1 MRKDGQG
8 IRNLSLAVV
17 SCIILQ
23 ACGQQ
28 SQYDSNYIANETS
41 GVKSSSLQSQGSGI
55 NSILN
60 QSQTDQWNSDVYDSI
75 QQNDYDSGSYETE
88 DAYEQN
94 EPDNVQDIGTDESA
108 ITEEMLVYSAD
119 IDMETIH
126 YDEDKQSLTD
136 LIKSNGGFIS
146 SSNESNDDYY
156 WYRNDNNKR
165 ASKYWSV
172 EFRVPS
178 DKYQTIIESVGT
190 IGNVKRCNQNV
201 QNIQTEYHDVE
212 LQLEQLK
219 IQEEQLEKLADQA
232 DDIEY
237 LYQIMNKLS
246 ETRIQIDKLNTQKNS
261 YETDVKYSYI
271 TISLREVNE
280 YSESGQLVPE
290 KELTFIEEIVKNFA
304 EANENLVDD
313 VKDIILTIVY
323 NIYKIIILIAVIQLA
338 LYGRKKS
345 VSKKK
350 ELETKNKQ
358 GSQNKQDDKN
368 TPVDVIINDD
378 KHLEDKQ

>member
-1 MRKDGQG
+1 MRKGG
-8 IRNLSLAVV
+8 HRIRNLSLVVV

-28 SQYDSNYIANETS
+28 SQYDSSYAVDETS
-41 GVKSSSLQSQGSGI
+41 GIKSSNAMSQGAGI
-55 NSILN
+55 NSVLN
-60 QSQTDQWNSDVYDSI
+60 YDQSDM
-75 QQNDYDSGSYETE
+75 QNDYGYETQ
-88 DAYEQN
+88 DTYE
-94 EPDNVQDIGTDESA
+94 ESDNTQDIDDSDIENVDTDKPA

-126 YDEDKQSLTD
+126 YDDDKQSLMD

-146 SSNESNDDYY
+146 SSSESNNDYY
-156 WYRNDNNKR
+156 WYRNDSSKR

-178 DKYQTIIESVGT
+178 NKYQTIVQSVGT
-190 IGNVKRCNQNV
+190 IGNVKRCDQNV

-219 IQEEQLEKLADQA
+219 IQEEQLEKLADQT

-246 ETRIQIDKLNTQKNS
+246 ETRIQIDKLNTQKNK

-271 TISLREVNE
+271 TLSLREVDE

-304 EANENLVDD
+304 EANENLVDS
-313 VKDIILTIVY
+313 VKDIILNIVY
-323 NIYKIIILIAVIQLA
+323 NIYNIIILIAVIQIIVCW
-338 LYGRKKS
+338 RKKQKK
-345 VSKKK
+345 SKRH
-350 ELETKNKQ
+350 KN
-358 GSQNKQDDKN
+358 DKMMN
-368 TPVDVIINDD
+368 VKNNPVDAIINDNG
-378 KHLEDKQ
+378 HLEDKQ

>member
-1 MRKDGQG
+1 MKKGG
-8 IRNLSLAVV
+8 HKIRNLSLAVV

-28 SQYDSNYIANETS
+28 SQYDSSYAVDETS
-41 GVKSSSLQSQGSGI
+41 GIKSSNAIYQAAGI
-55 NSILN
+55 NSN
-60 QSQTDQWNSDVYDSI
+60 SGYDQSDM
-75 QQNDYDSGSYETE
+75 QNDYSYETQ
-88 DAYEQN
+88 DTYE
-94 EPDNVQDIGTDESA
+94 ESDNTQDIDDSNIENVDTDESA

-126 YDEDKQSLTD
+126 YDDDKQSLMD

-146 SSNESNDDYY
+146 SSSESNDDYY
-156 WYRNDNNKR
+156 WYRNDSSKR

-178 DKYQTIIESVGT
+178 NKYETIVQSVGT
-190 IGNVKRCNQNV
+190 IGNVKRCDQNV

-212 LQLEQLK
+212 LQIEQLK
-219 IQEEQLEKLADQA
+219 IQEEQLEKLADQT

-246 ETRIQIDKLNTQKNS
+246 ETRIQIDKLNTQKNK

-271 TISLREVNE
+271 TLSLREVDE

-304 EANENLVDD
+304 DANENLVDG
-313 VKDIILTIVY
+313 VKDIILNIVY
-323 NIYKIIILIAVIQLA
+323 NIYNIIILIVIIQTIV
-338 LYGRKKS
+338 YWRKKQKK
-345 VSKKK
+345 SKRH
-350 ELETKNKQ
+350 KN
-358 GSQNKQDDKN
+358 DKMMN
-368 TPVDVIINDD
+368 VRNNPVDAIINDNE
-378 KHLEDKQ
+378 HLEDKQ

>member
-1 MRKDGQG
+1 MKKGG
-8 IRNLSLAVV
+8 HKIRNLSLAVV

-28 SQYDSNYIANETS
+28 SQYDSSYAVDETS
-41 GVKSSSLQSQGSGI
+41 GIKSSNAIYQAAGI
-55 NSILN
+55 NSN
-60 QSQTDQWNSDVYDSI
+60 SGYDQSDM
-75 QQNDYDSGSYETE
+75 QNDYSYETQ
-88 DAYEQN
+88 DTYE
-94 EPDNVQDIGTDESA
+94 ESDNTQDIDDSNIENVDTDESA

-126 YDEDKQSLTD
+126 YDDDKQSLMD

-146 SSNESNDDYY
+146 SSSESNDDYY
-156 WYRNDNNKR
+156 WYRNDSSKR

-178 DKYQTIIESVGT
+178 NKYETIVQSVGT
-190 IGNVKRCNQNV
+190 IGNVKRCDQNV

-212 LQLEQLK
+212 LQIEQLK
-219 IQEEQLEKLADQA
+219 IQEEQLEKLADQT

-246 ETRIQIDKLNTQKNS
+246 ETRIQIDKLNTQKNK

-271 TISLREVNE
+271 TLSLREVDE

-304 EANENLVDD
+304 DANENLVDG
-313 VKDIILTIVY
+313 VKDIILDIVY
-323 NIYKIIILIAVIQLA
+323 NIYNIIILIVIIQTIV
-338 LYGRKKS
+338 YWRKKQKK
-345 VSKKK
+345 SKRH
-350 ELETKNKQ
+350 KN
-358 GSQNKQDDKN
+358 DKMMN
-368 TPVDVIINDD
+368 VRNNPVDAIINDNE
-378 KHLEDKQ
+378 HLEDKQ

>member
-1 MRKDGQG
+1 MRKDGHR

-28 SQYDSNYIANETS
+28 SQYDSSYVVNETS
-41 GVKSSSLQSQGSGI
+41 GMESSNEISQGAGI

-60 QSQTDQWNSDVYDSI
+60 YDQSDM
-75 QQNDYDSGSYETE
+75 QNDYGYETQ
-88 DAYEQN
+88 DTYEKS
-94 EPDNVQDIGTDESA
+94 DNTQDIDDSNIENVDTDKPA

-126 YDEDKQSLTD
+126 YDDDKQSLMD

-146 SSNESNDDYY
+146 SSSESNDDYY
-156 WYRNDNNKR
+156 WYRNDSSKR

-178 DKYQTIIESVGT
+178 NRYQTIVQSVGT
-190 IGNVKRCNQNV
+190 IGNVKRCDQNV

-212 LQLEQLK
+212 LQIEQLK
-219 IQEEQLEKLADQA
+219 IQEEQLEKLADQT

-246 ETRIQIDKLNTQKNS
+246 ETRIQIDKLNTQKNK
-261 YETDVKYSYI
+261 YETDVQYSYI
-271 TISLREVNE
+271 TLSLREVDE

-304 EANENLVDD
+304 DANENLVDG
-313 VKDIILTIVY
+313 VKDIILGIVY
-323 NIYKIIILIAVIQLA
+323 NIYNIIILIVVIQTIV
-338 LYGRKKS
+338 YWRKKQKK
-345 VSKKK
+345 SKRY
-350 ELETKNKQ
+350 KN
-358 GSQNKQDDKN
+358 DKMMN
-368 TPVDVIINDD
+368 VRNNPVDAIINDNE
-378 KHLEDKQ
+378 HLEDKQ

>member
-1 MRKDGQG
+1 MRKDGHR

-28 SQYDSNYIANETS
+28 SQYDSSYAVNETS
-41 GVKSSSLQSQGSGI
+41 GMKSNNAISQGAGI
-55 NSILN
+55 NSN
-60 QSQTDQWNSDVYDSI
+60 SGYDQSDMYDSI
-75 QQNDYDSGSYETE
+75 QQGDYDNGNYETE
-88 DAYEQN
+88 DA
-94 EPDNVQDIGTDESA
+94 QDIDDSNIENVDTDESA

-126 YDEDKQSLTD
+126 YDDDKQSLMD

-146 SSNESNDDYY
+146 SSSESNDDYY
-156 WYRNDNNKR
+156 WYRNDSSKR

-178 DKYQTIIESVGT
+178 DKYQTIVQSVGT
-190 IGNVKRCNQNV
+190 IGNVKRCDQNV

-219 IQEEQLEKLADQA
+219 IQEEQLEKLADQT

-246 ETRIQIDKLNTQKNS
+246 ETRIQIDKLNTQKNK
-261 YETDVKYSYI
+261 YETDVQYSYI
-271 TISLREVNE
+271 TLSLREVDE

-304 EANENLVDD
+304 DANENLVDG
-313 VKDIILTIVY
+313 VKDIILNIVY
-323 NIYKIIILIAVIQLA
+323 NIYNIIILIVIIQTIV
-338 LYGRKKS
+338 YWRKKQKK
-345 VSKKK
+345 SKRH
-350 ELETKNKQ
+350 KN
-358 GSQNKQDDKN
+358 DKMMN
-368 TPVDVIINDD
+368 VRNNPVDAIINDNE
-378 KHLEDKQ
+378 HLEDKQ

>member
-1 MRKDGQG
+1 MRKDGHR

-28 SQYDSNYIANETS
+28 SQYDSSYAVDETS
-41 GVKSSSLQSQGSGI
+41 GMKSSNAISQGAGI
-55 NSILN
+55 NSNLN
-60 QSQTDQWNSDVYDSI
+60 YDQSDM
-75 QQNDYDSGSYETE
+75 QNDYGYETQ
-88 DAYEQN
+88 DTYEKS
-94 EPDNVQDIGTDESA
+94 DNTQDIDDSDIENVDTDKPA

-126 YDEDKQSLTD
+126 YDDDKQSLMD

-146 SSNESNDDYY
+146 SSSESNDDYY
-156 WYRNDNNKR
+156 WYRNDSSKR

-178 DKYQTIIESVGT
+178 NKYQTIVQSVGT
-190 IGNVKRCNQNV
+190 IGNVKRCDQNV

-219 IQEEQLEKLADQA
+219 IQEEQLEKLADQT

-246 ETRIQIDKLNTQKNS
+246 ETRIQIDKLNTQKNK

-271 TISLREVNE
+271 TLSLREVDE

-304 EANENLVDD
+304 EANENLVDG
-313 VKDIILTIVY
+313 VKDIILNIVY
-323 NIYKIIILIAVIQLA
+323 NIYNIIILIAVIQMIV
-338 LYGRKKS
+338 YWRKKQKK
-345 VSKKK
+345 SKRH
-350 ELETKNKQ
+350 KN
-358 GSQNKQDDKN
+358 DKMMN
-368 TPVDVIINDD
+368 VRNNPVDAIINDNE
-378 KHLEDKQ
+378 HLEDKQ

>member
-1 MRKDGQG
+1 MRKGGHG

-23 ACGQQ
+23 ACGSQ
-28 SQYDSNYIANETS
+28 SQYDSNYTVNETS
-41 GVKSSSLQSQGSGI
+41 GIKSSGAISQAAGI
-55 NSILN
+55 NS
-60 QSQTDQWNSDVYDSI
+60 
-75 QQNDYDSGSYETE
+75 DSGYGQSDMYDDYSYETQ
-88 DAYEQN
+88 DSYEQSN
-94 EPDNVQDIGTDESA
+94 DTQNIDDSNIENVDTDKSA

-126 YDEDKQSLTD
+126 YDDDKQSLMD

-146 SSNESNDDYY
+146 SSSESNDDYY
-156 WYRNDNNKR
+156 WYRNDSSKR

-178 DKYQTIIESVGT
+178 NKYQTIVQSVGT
-190 IGNVKRCNQNV
+190 IGNVKRCDQNV

-219 IQEEQLEKLADQA
+219 IQEEQLEKLADQT

-237 LYQIMNKLS
+237 LYKIMNKLS
-246 ETRIQIDKLNTQKNS
+246 DTRIQIDKLNTQKNN

-271 TISLREVNE
+271 TLSLREVDE

-290 KELTFIEEIVKNFA
+290 KELTFIEEVVKNFA

-313 VKDIILTIVY
+313 VKDIILAIVY
-323 NIYKIIILIAVIQLA
+323 NIYKIIILVAVIQTIVCW
-338 LYGRKKS
+338 RKKQKK
-345 VSKKK
+345 SKRSNNEKV
-350 ELETKNKQ
+350 TNVKN
-358 GSQNKQDDKN
+358 N
-368 TPVDVIINDD
+368 PVDAIINDNE
-378 KHLEDKQ
+378 HLDDKQ

>member
-1 MRKDGQG
+1 MRKGG
-8 IRNLSLAVV
+8 HRIRNLSLAVV

-28 SQYDSNYIANETS
+28 SQYDSSYAVNETS
-41 GVKSSSLQSQGSGI
+41 DMKSSNAISQAAGI
-55 NSILN
+55 NS
-60 QSQTDQWNSDVYDSI
+60 NSDYDQSDM
-75 QQNDYDSGSYETE
+75 QNDYSYETQ
-88 DAYEQN
+88 DTYE
-94 EPDNVQDIGTDESA
+94 ESDNTQDIDDSNIENVDTDKPA

-126 YDEDKQSLTD
+126 YDDDKQSLMD

-146 SSNESNDDYY
+146 SSSESNDDYY
-156 WYRNDNNKR
+156 WYRNDSSKR

-178 DKYQTIIESVGT
+178 DKYQTIVQSVGT
-190 IGNVKRCNQNV
+190 IGNVKRCDQNV

-219 IQEEQLEKLADQA
+219 IQEEQLEKLADQT

-246 ETRIQIDKLNTQKNS
+246 ETRIQIDKLNTQKNK

-271 TISLREVNE
+271 TLSLREVDE

-290 KELTFIEEIVKNFA
+290 KELTFIEKIVKNFA
-304 EANENLVDD
+304 EANENLVDG
-313 VKDIILTIVY
+313 VKDIILNIVY
-323 NIYKIIILIAVIQLA
+323 NIYYIIILIVIIQTIV
-338 LYGRKKS
+338 YWRKKQKK
-345 VSKKK
+345 SKRH
-350 ELETKNKQ
+350 KN
-358 GSQNKQDDKN
+358 DKMMN
-368 TPVDVIINDD
+368 VRNNPVDAIINDNE
-378 KHLEDKQ
+378 HSEDKQ

>member
-1 MRKDGQG
+1 MRKGGHG
-8 IRNLSLAVV
+8 IRNLSLVVV

-28 SQYDSNYIANETS
+28 SQYDSNYAVNETS
-41 GVKSSSLQSQGSGI
+41 GIKSSNAISQATGI
-55 NSILN
+55 NSDLGYD
-60 QSQTDQWNSDVYDSI
+60 QSDMYD
-75 QQNDYDSGSYETE
+75 DEYSYETS
-88 DAYEQN
+88 DSYEQSSDTQN
-94 EPDNVQDIGTDESA
+94 IDDSNIENVDTDKSA

-126 YDEDKQSLTD
+126 YDDDKQSLMD

-146 SSNESNDDYY
+146 SSSESNDDYY
-156 WYRNDNNKR
+156 WYRNDSSKR

-178 DKYQTIIESVGT
+178 DKYQTIVQSVGT
-190 IGNVKRCNQNV
+190 IGNVKRCDQNV

-219 IQEEQLEKLADQA
+219 IQEEQLEKLADQT

-237 LYQIMNKLS
+237 LYKIMNKLS
-246 ETRIQIDKLNTQKNS
+246 ETRVQIDKLNTQKNN

-271 TISLREVNE
+271 TLSLREVDE

-290 KELTFIEEIVKNFA
+290 KELTFIEEVVKNFA

-313 VKDIILTIVY
+313 VKDIILAIVY
-323 NIYKIIILIAVIQLA
+323 NIYKIIILIAVIQA
-338 LYGRKKS
+338 IVYGRKKQ
-345 VSKKK
+345 KKS
-350 ELETKNKQ
+350 KNKKVT
-358 GSQNKQDDKN
+358 NVKN
-368 TPVDVIINDD
+368 NPVDAIINDNE
-378 KHLEDKQ
+378 HLEDKQ

>member
-1 MRKDGQG
+1 MRKGGHG

-17 SCIILQ
+17 SCVILQ

-28 SQYDSNYIANETS
+28 SQYDSNYAVNETS
-41 GVKSSSLQSQGSGI
+41 GIKSSNAISQAAGI
-55 NSILN
+55 NSDLGYD
-60 QSQTDQWNSDVYDSI
+60 QSDMYD
-75 QQNDYDSGSYETE
+75 DEYSYETS
-88 DAYEQN
+88 DSYEQSSDTQN
-94 EPDNVQDIGTDESA
+94 IDDSNIENVDTDKSA

-126 YDEDKQSLTD
+126 YDDDKQSLMD

-146 SSNESNDDYY
+146 SSSESNDDYY
-156 WYRNDNNKR
+156 WYRNDSSKR

-178 DKYQTIIESVGT
+178 DKYQTIVQSVGT
-190 IGNVKRCNQNV
+190 IGNVKRCDQNV

-219 IQEEQLEKLADQA
+219 IQEEQLEKLADQT

-237 LYQIMNKLS
+237 LYKIMNKLS
-246 ETRIQIDKLNTQKNS
+246 ETRVQIDKLNTQKNN

-271 TISLREVNE
+271 TLSLREVDE

-290 KELTFIEEIVKNFA
+290 KELTFIEEVVKNFA

-313 VKDIILTIVY
+313 VKDIILAIVY
-323 NIYKIIILIAVIQLA
+323 NIYKIIILIAVIQA
-338 LYGRKKS
+338 IVYGRKKQ
-345 VSKKK
+345 KKS
-350 ELETKNKQ
+350 KNKKVA
-358 GSQNKQDDKN
+358 NVKN
-368 TPVDVIINDD
+368 NPVDAIINDNE
-378 KHLEDKQ
+378 HLEDKQ

>member
-1 MRKDGQG
+1 MRKGGHG

-17 SCIILQ
+17 SCILLQ

-28 SQYDSNYIANETS
+28 SQYDSSYAVNETS
-41 GVKSSSLQSQGSGI
+41 SIKSSNAISQAAGI
-55 NSILN
+55 NS
-60 QSQTDQWNSDVYDSI
+60 
-75 QQNDYDSGSYETE
+75 DSGYDQSDMYDDYSYETQ
-88 DAYEQN
+88 DSYEQSN
-94 EPDNVQDIGTDESA
+94 DTQNIDDSDIENVATDESA

-126 YDEDKQSLTD
+126 YDDDKQSLMD

-146 SSNESNDDYY
+146 SSSESNDDYY
-156 WYRNDNNKR
+156 WYRNDSSKR

-178 DKYQTIIESVGT
+178 DKYQTIVQSVGT
-190 IGNVKRCNQNV
+190 IGNVKRCDQNV

-219 IQEEQLEKLADQA
+219 IQEEQLEKLADQT

-271 TISLREVNE
+271 TISLREVDE

-290 KELTFIEEIVKNFA
+290 KELTFIEEVVKNFA

-313 VKDIILTIVY
+313 VKDIILAIVY
-323 NIYKIIILIAVIQLA
+323 NIYKIIILVAVIWA
-338 LYGRKKS
+338 IVYWRKKQKK
-345 VSKKK
+345 SKIS
-350 ELETKNKQ
+350 KNEKVT
-358 GSQNKQDDKN
+358 NVKN
-368 TPVDVIINDD
+368 NPVDAIINDNE
-378 KHLEDKQ
+378 HLEDKQ

>member
-1 MRKDGQG
+1 MRKDGHR

-28 SQYDSNYIANETS
+28 SQYDSSYAVDGTS
-41 GVKSSSLQSQGSGI
+41 SIESSNAISQAAGI
-55 NSILN
+55 NSN
-60 QSQTDQWNSDVYDSI
+60 SGYDQSDI
-75 QQNDYDSGSYETE
+75 QNDYDYETQ
-88 DAYEQN
+88 DTYEKS
-94 EPDNVQDIGTDESA
+94 DNTQAIDDSNIENVDTDKPA

-126 YDEDKQSLTD
+126 YDDDKQSLMD

-146 SSNESNDDYY
+146 SSSESNDDYY
-156 WYRNDNNKR
+156 WYRNDSSKR

-178 DKYQTIIESVGT
+178 NKYQTIVQSVGT
-190 IGNVKRCNQNV
+190 IGNVKRCDQNV

-219 IQEEQLEKLADQA
+219 IQEEQLEKLADQT

-246 ETRIQIDKLNTQKNS
+246 ETRIQIDKLNTQKNK
-261 YETDVKYSYI
+261 YETDVQYSYI
-271 TISLREVNE
+271 TLSLREVDE

-304 EANENLVDD
+304 EANENLVDGA
-313 VKDIILTIVY
+313 KDIILGIVY
-323 NIYKIIILIAVIQLA
+323 NIYNIIILIVVIQTIV
-338 LYGRKKS
+338 YWRKKQKK
-345 VSKKK
+345 SKRY
-350 ELETKNKQ
+350 KN
-358 GSQNKQDDKN
+358 DKMMN
-368 TPVDVIINDD
+368 VRNNPVDAIINDNE
-378 KHLEDKQ
+378 HLEDKQ

>member
-1 MRKDGQG
+1 MRKGRHR

-28 SQYDSNYIANETS
+28 SQYDSSYAVDGTS
-41 GVKSSSLQSQGSGI
+41 GMKSNNEISQGAGI

-60 QSQTDQWNSDVYDSI
+60 YDQSDM
-75 QQNDYDSGSYETE
+75 QNDYSYETQ
-88 DAYEQN
+88 DTYEKS
-94 EPDNVQDIGTDESA
+94 DNTQDIDDSNIENVDTDKPA

-126 YDEDKQSLTD
+126 YDDDKQSLMD

-146 SSNESNDDYY
+146 SSSESNDDYY
-156 WYRNDNNKR
+156 WYRNDSSKR

-178 DKYQTIIESVGT
+178 NRYQTIVQSVGT
-190 IGNVKRCNQNV
+190 IGNVKRCDQNV
-201 QNIQTEYHDVE
+201 QNIQNEYHDVE

-219 IQEEQLEKLADQA
+219 IQEEQLEKLADQT

-246 ETRIQIDKLNTQKNS
+246 ETRIQIDKLNTQKNK
-261 YETDVKYSYI
+261 YETDVQYSYI
-271 TISLREVNE
+271 TLSLREVDE

-304 EANENLVDD
+304 DANENLVDD
-313 VKDIILTIVY
+313 VKDIILNIVY
-323 NIYKIIILIAVIQLA
+323 NIYNIIILIVIIQTIV
-338 LYGRKKS
+338 YWRKKQKK
-345 VSKKK
+345 SKRY
-350 ELETKNKQ
+350 KN
-358 GSQNKQDDKN
+358 DKMMN
-368 TPVDVIINDD
+368 VRNNPVDAIINDNE
-378 KHLEDKQ
+378 HLEDKQ

>member
-1 MRKDGQG
+1 MRKGG
-8 IRNLSLAVV
+8 HRIRNLSLAVV

-28 SQYDSNYIANETS
+28 SQYDSSYAVNETS
-41 GVKSSSLQSQGSGI
+41 GIKSSNEMSQGAGI
-55 NSILN
+55 NSILDYD
-60 QSQTDQWNSDVYDSI
+60 QSDM
-75 QQNDYDSGSYETE
+75 QNDYGYETQ
-88 DAYEQN
+88 DTYEKS
-94 EPDNVQDIGTDESA
+94 DNTQDIDDSNIENVDTDKPA

-126 YDEDKQSLTD
+126 YDDDKQSLMD

-146 SSNESNDDYY
+146 SSSESNDDYY
-156 WYRNDNNKR
+156 WYRNDSSKR

-178 DKYQTIIESVGT
+178 DKYQTIVQSVGT
-190 IGNVKRCNQNV
+190 IGNVKRCDQNV

-219 IQEEQLEKLADQA
+219 IQEEQLEKLADQT

-246 ETRIQIDKLNTQKNS
+246 ETRIQIDKLNTQKNK

-271 TISLREVNE
+271 TLSLREVDE

-304 EANENLVDD
+304 DANENLVDD
-313 VKDIILTIVY
+313 VKDIILNIVY
-323 NIYKIIILIAVIQLA
+323 NIYNIIILIVIIQTIV
-338 LYGRKKS
+338 YWRKKQKK
-345 VSKKK
+345 SKRY
-350 ELETKNKQ
+350 KN
-358 GSQNKQDDKN
+358 DKMMN
-368 TPVDVIINDD
+368 VRNNPVDAIINDNE
-378 KHLEDKQ
+378 HLEDKQ

>member
-1 MRKDGQG
+1 MRKGG
-8 IRNLSLAVV
+8 HRIRNLSLAVV

-28 SQYDSNYIANETS
+28 SQYDSSYAVNETS
-41 GVKSSSLQSQGSGI
+41 GMKSSNEISQAAGI

-60 QSQTDQWNSDVYDSI
+60 YDQSGM
-75 QQNDYDSGSYETE
+75 QNDYGYETQ
-88 DAYEQN
+88 DTYEKS
-94 EPDNVQDIGTDESA
+94 DNTQDIDDSNIENVDTDKPA

-126 YDEDKQSLTD
+126 YDDDKQSLMD

-146 SSNESNDDYY
+146 SSSESNDDYY
-156 WYRNDNNKR
+156 WYRNDSSKR

-178 DKYQTIIESVGT
+178 NRYQTIVQSVGT
-190 IGNVKRCNQNV
+190 IGNVKRCDQNV
-201 QNIQTEYHDVE
+201 QNIQNEYHDVE

-219 IQEEQLEKLADQA
+219 IQEEQLEKLADQT

-246 ETRIQIDKLNTQKNS
+246 ETRIQIDKLNTQKNK
-261 YETDVKYSYI
+261 YETDVQYSYI
-271 TISLREVNE
+271 TLSLREVDE

-304 EANENLVDD
+304 DANENLVDD
-313 VKDIILTIVY
+313 VKDIILNIVY
-323 NIYKIIILIAVIQLA
+323 NIYNIIILIVIIQTIV
-338 LYGRKKS
+338 YWRKKQKK
-345 VSKKK
+345 SKRY
-350 ELETKNKQ
+350 KN
-358 GSQNKQDDKN
+358 DKMMN
-368 TPVDVIINDD
+368 VRNNPVDAIINDNE
-378 KHLEDKQ
+378 HLEDKQ

>member
-1 MRKDGQG
+1 MRKGG
-8 IRNLSLAVV
+8 HRIRNLSLAVV

-28 SQYDSNYIANETS
+28 SQYDSSYAVNETS
-41 GVKSSSLQSQGSGI
+41 GIKSSNAMSQGAGI
-55 NSILN
+55 NSNLN
-60 QSQTDQWNSDVYDSI
+60 YDQSDM
-75 QQNDYDSGSYETE
+75 QNDYGYETQ
-88 DAYEQN
+88 DTYEKS
-94 EPDNVQDIGTDESA
+94 DDTQDIDDSDIENVDTNKPA

-126 YDEDKQSLTD
+126 YDDDKQSLMN

-146 SSNESNDDYY
+146 SSSESNDDYY
-156 WYRNDNNKR
+156 WYRNDSSKR

-178 DKYQTIIESVGT
+178 DKYQTIVQSVGT
-190 IGNVKRCNQNV
+190 IGNVKRCDQNV

-219 IQEEQLEKLADQA
+219 IQEEQLEKLADQT

-246 ETRIQIDKLNTQKNS
+246 ETRIQIDKLNTQKNK

-271 TISLREVNE
+271 TLSLREVDE

-304 EANENLVDD
+304 DANENLVDG
-313 VKDIILTIVY
+313 VKDIILNIVY
-323 NIYKIIILIAVIQLA
+323 NIYNIIILIVIIQTIV
-338 LYGRKKS
+338 YWRKKQKK
-345 VSKKK
+345 SKRH
-350 ELETKNKQ
+350 KN
-358 GSQNKQDDKN
+358 DKMMN
-368 TPVDVIINDD
+368 VRNNPVDAIINDNE
-378 KHLEDKQ
+378 HLEDKQ

>member
-1 MRKDGQG
+1 MRKGGHG
-8 IRNLSLAVV
+8 IRNLGLVVV

-28 SQYDSNYIANETS
+28 SQYDSSYAVNETS
-41 GVKSSSLQSQGSGI
+41 GIKSSNVISQAAGI
-55 NSILN
+55 NS
-60 QSQTDQWNSDVYDSI
+60 
-75 QQNDYDSGSYETE
+75 DSGYDQSDMYDDGYSYETQ
-88 DAYEQN
+88 DSYEQSN
-94 EPDNVQDIGTDESA
+94 DTQNIDDSNIENVDTDKSA

-126 YDEDKQSLTD
+126 YDDDKQSLMN

-146 SSNESNDDYY
+146 SSSESNDDYY
-156 WYRNDNNKR
+156 WYRNDSSKR

-178 DKYQTIIESVGT
+178 DKYQTIVQSVGT
-190 IGNVKRCNQNV
+190 IGNVKRCDQNV

-219 IQEEQLEKLADQA
+219 IQEEQLEKLADQT

-237 LYQIMNKLS
+237 LYKIMNKLS
-246 ETRIQIDKLNTQKNS
+246 DTRIQIDKLNTQKNN

-271 TISLREVNE
+271 TLSLREVDE

-290 KELTFIEEIVKNFA
+290 KELTFIEEVVKNFA

-313 VKDIILTIVY
+313 VKDIILAIVY
-323 NIYKIIILIAVIQLA
+323 NIYKIIILVAVIQA
-338 LYGRKKS
+338 IVCWRKKQKK
-345 VSKKK
+345 SKRS
-350 ELETKNKQ
+350 KNEKVT
-358 GSQNKQDDKN
+358 NVKN
-368 TPVDVIINDD
+368 NPVDAIINDNE
-378 KHLEDKQ
+378 HLEDKQ

>member
-1 MRKDGQG
+1 MRKGG
-8 IRNLSLAVV
+8 HRIRNLSLAVV

-28 SQYDSNYIANETS
+28 SQYDSSYAVNETS
-41 GVKSSSLQSQGSGI
+41 GMKSSNEISQGAGI
-55 NSILN
+55 NSVLN
-60 QSQTDQWNSDVYDSI
+60 YDQSDM
-75 QQNDYDSGSYETE
+75 QNDYSYETQ
-88 DAYEQN
+88 DTYEKS
-94 EPDNVQDIGTDESA
+94 DNAQDIDDSDIENVDTDKPA

-126 YDEDKQSLTD
+126 YDDDKQSLMD

-146 SSNESNDDYY
+146 SSSESNDDYY
-156 WYRNDNNKR
+156 WYRNDSSKR

-178 DKYQTIIESVGT
+178 NKYQTIVQSVGT
-190 IGNVKRCNQNV
+190 IGNVKRCDQNV

-219 IQEEQLEKLADQA
+219 IQEEQLEKLADQT

-246 ETRIQIDKLNTQKNS
+246 ETRIQIDKLNTQKNK

-271 TISLREVNE
+271 TLSLREVDE

-304 EANENLVDD
+304 DANENLVDG
-313 VKDIILTIVY
+313 VKDIILNIVY
-323 NIYKIIILIAVIQLA
+323 NIYNIIILIAVIQIIV
-338 LYGRKKS
+338 YWRKKQKK
-345 VSKKK
+345 SKRH
-350 ELETKNKQ
+350 KN
-358 GSQNKQDDKN
+358 DKMMN
-368 TPVDVIINDD
+368 VKNNPVDAIINDNG
-378 KHLEDKQ
+378 HLEDKQ